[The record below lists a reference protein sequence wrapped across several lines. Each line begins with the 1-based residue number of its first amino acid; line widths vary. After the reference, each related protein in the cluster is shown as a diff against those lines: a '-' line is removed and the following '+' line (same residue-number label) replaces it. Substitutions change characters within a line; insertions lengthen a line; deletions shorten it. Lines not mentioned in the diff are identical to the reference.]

1 MTALTEITATAP
13 GMRTSRP
20 NDHRGSW
27 LPTPSMIAKRFMELR
42 RRRALMIALA
52 VVTIGLPSI
61 FLIIRLLA
69 HAFAPKTY
77 GPAGGYDIF
86 TALVAGV
93 LFVFGFIVAAAL
105 GCFAGASDLQEG
117 VFRHLVVTGRS
128 RVAIYLARI
137 PSGLAIIW
145 GLVAVGYAIVCIV
158 CCFAAPR
165 SLSYGGAAN
174 VPAGLSRQTF
184 VSWSEAHYG
193 TVLCDFPFDFQG
205 PVSSGGPVG
214 PGGPKGSGGPV
225 LPPCDQNG
233 NVDLSQ
239 IPAGSPVPTVAQM
252 KATAAQIAKQDY
264 SDYSKQFLSPS
275 NGLMV
280 RTGLWIELEAAV
292 GFIVGLGLASLIGQR
307 TISVILMILLE
318 VILTPLLLRAHIPH
332 MINAQRSI
340 VGVAMDHLG
349 PAAMPIALGGGGPG
363 DQASIVHM
371 TRGWAYVVVV
381 AWLVAWTALGAWRM
395 ATRDA

>member
-1 MTALTEITATAP
+1 MTALTDIATSARSVGAP
-13 GMRTSRP
+13 RA

-52 VVTIGLPSI
+52 SVTIGLPSV
-61 FLIIRLLA
+61 FLIVRLLA
-69 HAFAPKTY
+69 HAIAPKTY

-117 VFRHLVVTGRS
+117 VFRHLVVTGRA

-145 GLVAVGYAIVCIV
+145 GLVAVGYSIVCIV
-158 CCFAAPR
+158 CCVAAPR
-165 SLSYGGAAN
+165 TLSYGGAAN
-174 VPAGLSRQTF
+174 VPAGLSRQAF
-184 VSWSEAHYG
+184 VTWSEAHYG
-193 TVLCDFPFDFQG
+193 EVLCNFPFSFEAG
-205 PVSSGGPVG
+205 PGPVG
-214 PGGPKGSGGPV
+214 PKGGGGPN

-233 NVDLSQ
+233 NIDLSQ
-239 IPAGSPVPTVAQM
+239 IPPGANVPTVAQM
-252 KATAAQIAKQDY
+252 KATAGQVASQDY
-264 SDYSKQFLSPS
+264 SDYSKLFLSPS

-280 RTGLWIELEAAV
+280 RTGLWIELEAAI
-292 GFIVGLGLASLIGQR
+292 GFVVGLGLASLIGQR
-307 TISVILMILLE
+307 TISVILMIVLE
-318 VILTPLLLRAHIPH
+318 VILTPLFLRTHIPH

-340 VGVAMDHLG
+340 VGVAMDHLR
-349 PAAMPIALGGGGPG
+349 PAAMPIALGGGGPV
-363 DQASIVHM
+363 DQAGIVQM

>member
-1 MTALTEITATAP
+1 MTVLTETKMPPPSVRAQ
-13 GMRTSRP
+13 RS

-27 LPTPSMIAKRFMELR
+27 LPTPSMIAKRVMELR

-61 FLIIRLLA
+61 FLVIRLIM
-69 HAFAPKTY
+69 HAAAPKTY

-86 TALVAGV
+86 TGLVSGV
-93 LFVFGFIVAAAL
+93 LFIFGFIVAAAL

-128 RVAIYLARI
+128 RVAIYLSRI

-145 GLVAVGYAIVCIV
+145 GLVAVGYAVVCVV
-158 CCFAAPR
+158 CCLAAPKT
-165 SLSYGGAAN
+165 LSYDGVT
-174 VPAGLSRQTF
+174 VPAGLSRQAF
-184 VSWSEAHYG
+184 VSWSEANYG
-193 TVLCDFPFDFQG
+193 EVLCQLPFNFQ
-205 PVSSGGPVG
+205 VSPGGPVG
-214 PGGPKGSGGPV
+214 QKGAGPV
-225 LPPCDQNG
+225 VPPCDQNG
-233 NVDLSQ
+233 NIDLSQ
-239 IPAGSPVPTVAQM
+239 LPPGSQVPTVAQM
-252 KATAAQIAKQDY
+252 KATAAQIASQDY

-292 GFIVGLGLASLIGQR
+292 GFVVGLGLASLLGQR

-318 VILTPLLLRAHIPH
+318 VILAPLLLRAHIPY
-332 MINAQRSI
+332 MINLQRSV

-349 PAAMPIALGGGGPG
+349 PAAMPIAFAGGGAQ
-363 DQASIVHM
+363 DQANIVQM
-371 TRGWAYVVVV
+371 TRGWAYVVVAGWV
-381 AWLVAWTALGAWRM
+381 VAWTVLGAWRM
-395 ATRDA
+395 ARRDA

>member
-1 MTALTEITATAP
+1 MTAVTEMTMPAPRVRAT
-13 GMRTSRP
+13 RP

-27 LPTPSMIAKRFMELR
+27 LPTPSMVAKRFMELR

-52 VVTIGLPSI
+52 AVTIGLPSI

-69 HAFAPKTY
+69 HAFAPRTY

-93 LFVFGFIVAAAL
+93 LFIFGFIVAAAL

-117 VFRHLVVTGRS
+117 VFRHLVVTGRA
-128 RVAIYLARI
+128 RVAIYLSRI

-145 GLVAVGYAIVCIV
+145 GLVAIGYSIVCIV

-165 SLSYGGAAN
+165 TLSYGGAAD
-174 VPAGLSRQTF
+174 VPAGLSRQAF
-184 VSWSEAHYG
+184 VSWSRANYG
-193 TVLCDFPFDFQG
+193 EVLCNFPFDFQG
-205 PVSSGGPVG
+205 GPS
-214 PGGPKGSGGPV
+214 PIGPKGGGGNGPV

-233 NVDLSQ
+233 HIDLSQ
-239 IPAGSPVPTVAQM
+239 LPPGVAAPTVAQM

-264 SDYSKQFLSPS
+264 SDYSRLFLSPS

-332 MINAQRSI
+332 MINFQRSI

-363 DQASIVHM
+363 DLASIVHM
-371 TRGWAYVVVV
+371 TRGWAYLVVV
-381 AWLVAWTALGAWRM
+381 AWLVGWTALGAWRM